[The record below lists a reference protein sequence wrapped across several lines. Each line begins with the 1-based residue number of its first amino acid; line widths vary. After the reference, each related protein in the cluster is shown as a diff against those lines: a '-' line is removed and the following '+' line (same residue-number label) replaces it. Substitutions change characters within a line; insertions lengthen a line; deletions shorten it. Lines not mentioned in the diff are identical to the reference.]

1 VVHQTLRAVRI
12 SCYTNDMSEPKYA
25 AIVDALRAELRTRS
39 AGERFWSEHQV
50 ALRFKVSRP
59 TAARALSE
67 LVLDG
72 LVERRVG
79 SGTFVRTGGAE
90 SGAGR
95 TFGLLLSGL
104 GTTEVWDPLSAW
116 LTRVCSSRGISVR
129 MGWQVAP
136 RDDVVSTV
144 AQAKDLV
151 AQGVD
156 GVLFSPLEIV
166 PDRERENIAI
176 AELFTDAGIPVT
188 LLDRDVLDFPGRSG
202 FDVVGVDN
210 VYAAAEIGR
219 HLATTGRVRPRFFSR
234 PHFPST
240 TDLRVAGCAI
250 ALAQAGIDLPRDW
263 HVTGDPSDPDAV
275 LAFLD
280 EHRPDAVVANNDRTA
295 ALLIQTFARL
305 GRRVPDDLAVI
316 GFDDVVYSTLL
327 TVSLTT
333 VRQPF
338 DDIARTA
345 VRVLLDRIEH
355 RDAPPTITLLPG
367 TLVVRESSAPPGAPR
382 A

>member
-1 VVHQTLRAVRI
+1 MPQ
-12 SCYTNDMSEPKYA
+12 PKYA
-25 AIVDALRAELRTRS
+25 AIVATLRAELASRA
-39 AGERFWSEHQV
+39 AGERFLSEHQV
-50 ALRFKVSRP
+50 ALRFGVSRP

-79 SGTFVRTGGAE
+79 SGTYVRGPAD
-90 SGAGR
+90 AGPAR

-104 GTTEVWDPLSAW
+104 GTTEVWDPLAAW

-136 RDDVVSTV
+136 LDDAVTTV

-176 AELFTDAGIPVT
+176 ARLFTDAGIPVT
-188 LLDRDVLDFPGRSG
+188 LLDRDVLDFPARSEY
-202 FDVVGVDN
+202 DVVGIDN
-210 VYAAAEIGR
+210 VGAAAEIGR
-219 HLATTGRVRPRFFSR
+219 HVAETGRTRPRFFSR
-234 PHFPST
+234 PHYPST

-250 ALAQAGIDLPRDW
+250 ALARAGVDVPRDW
-263 HVTGDPSDPDAV
+263 HVTGDPSDPACVEHLLEQHRADA
-275 LAFLD
+275 L
-280 EHRPDAVVANNDRTA
+280 VANNDRTA
-295 ALLIQTFARL
+295 ALLIQTLTRI
-305 GRRVPDDLAVI
+305 GRKVPDDVAVL

-327 TVSLTT
+327 TVALTT

-338 DDIARTA
+338 DAIARTA
-345 VRVLLDRIEH
+345 VRVLLNRIED
-355 RDAPPTITLLPG
+355 RDAPPTTTSLPG
-367 TLVVRESSAPPGAPR
+367 TLVVRESSAPPAAR
-382 A
+382 T

>member
-1 VVHQTLRAVRI
+1 
-12 SCYTNDMSEPKYA
+12 MPEPKYA
-25 AIVDALRAELRTRS
+25 AIVDALKVELRTRS

-67 LVLDG
+67 LCLDG

-79 SGTFVRTGGAE
+79 SGTFVRTAGAE
-90 SGAGR
+90 SAAGR

-104 GTTEVWDPLSAW
+104 GTTEVWDPLAAW

-136 RDDVVSTV
+136 RDDVVTTV

-166 PDRERENIAI
+166 PDRERENLAI
-176 AELFTDAGIPVT
+176 CRLFTDAGIPVT
-188 LLDRDVLDFPGRSG
+188 LLDRDVLDFPARSG

-210 VYAAAEIGR
+210 VGAAAEIGR
-219 HLATTGRVRPRFFSR
+219 HLAVTGHTRPRFFSR
-234 PHFPST
+234 PHYPST

-250 ALAQAGIDLPRDW
+250 ALAHAGVELPRDW
-263 HVTGDPSDPDAV
+263 HVTGDPADTASVA
-275 LAFLD
+275 AFLD

-295 ALLIQTFARL
+295 ALLIQTLARL
-305 GRRVPDDLAVI
+305 GRRVPDDVAVI

-333 VRQPF
+333 IRQPF

-345 VRVLLDRIEH
+345 VKVLLARIED
-355 RDAPPTITLLPG
+355 RDAAATTTLLPG
-367 TLVVRESSAPPGAPR
+367 ALVVRESSAPRP
-382 A
+382 

>member
-1 VVHQTLRAVRI
+1 MPE
-12 SCYTNDMSEPKYA
+12 SKYA
-25 AIVDALRAELRTRS
+25 AIVDALRAELRTRT

-67 LVLDG
+67 LCFDG

-79 SGTFVRTGGAE
+79 SGTFVRTTGAQ
-90 SGAGR
+90 SVAPGR

-136 RDDVVSTV
+136 LDDVVTTV

-166 PDRERENIAI
+166 PDRERENLSICDV
-176 AELFTDAGIPVT
+176 FTQAGIPVT
-188 LLDRDVLDFPGRSG
+188 LLDRDVLDFPARSG
-202 FDVVGVDN
+202 FDIVGVDN
-210 VYAAAEIGR
+210 VGAAAEIGR
-219 HLATTGRVRPRFFSR
+219 HVAATGRTRPRFFSR
-234 PHFPST
+234 PHYPST

-250 ALAQAGIDLPRDW
+250 ALAHAGIELPRDW
-263 HVTGDPSDPDAV
+263 HVTGDPADPEAV
-275 LAFLD
+275 AAFLD

-295 ALLIQTFARL
+295 ALLIQTLARL

-333 VRQPF
+333 IRQPF

-345 VRVLLDRIEH
+345 VRVLLDRIDD
-355 RDAPPTITLLPG
+355 RDAPPRTTMLPG
-367 TLVVRESSAPPGAPR
+367 ALIVRESSAVHG
-382 A
+382 